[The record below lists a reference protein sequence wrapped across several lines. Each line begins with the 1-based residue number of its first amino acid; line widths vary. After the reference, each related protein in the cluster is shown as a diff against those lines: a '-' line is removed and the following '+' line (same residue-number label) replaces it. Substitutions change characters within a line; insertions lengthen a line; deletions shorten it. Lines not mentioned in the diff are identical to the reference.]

1 MNFRYVFNFMLHTTL
16 SFINLQGYINIP
28 EDKQA
33 TNREFQFY
41 ATISKI
47 LLYIPYESSRIHC
60 KEVTPRRITTIIL
73 ASSFTT
79 T

>member
-1 MNFRYVFNFMLHTTL
+1 MLHTTL

-33 TNREFQFY
+33 TNRKIQFY

-47 LLYIPYESSRIHC
+47 LLYIPYEYSLRIHC

-73 ASSFTT
+73 TSSFTT